1 MKKFLCPS
9 CNNTEMKKE
18 DTITARCGRCGA
30 KMRDTERLGI
40 DKGEIENKSL
50 KKIWVCTNCSA
61 KKKKSEDYEDVLC
74 HTCEVEMEE
83 RSEYSERDR
92 VNTSSKSEGYVYVPV
107 NSANPDLVKIG
118 MTSREPEERAEE
130 LNNSTGVAMPYIV
143 AYEAE
148 TPYPRKVESAVHE
161 RLSDKRVNPDREFF
175 RIDLK
180 EAIEVIE
187 QEL

>member
-9 CNNTEMKKE
+9 CDNAEMKKE
-18 DTITARCGRCGA
+18 DTITARCGNCGA
-30 KMRDTERLGI
+30 KMRDTKRLKI
-40 DKGEIENKSL
+40 DKSKTEDKNF
-50 KKIWVCTNCSA
+50 KKIFTCPNCSA
-61 KKKKSEDYEDVLC
+61 KKKKSGSYEDVLC
-74 HTCEVEMEE
+74 HICEVEMEE
-83 RSEYSERDR
+83 KSEYDKRDR
-92 VNTSSKSEGYVYVPV
+92 VNTSSKSEGYVYVLV

-118 MTSREPEERAEE
+118 MTNREPEERAEE
-130 LNNSTGVAMPYIV
+130 LNSSTGVAMPYIV

-175 RIDLK
+175 RIELK